1 MRLFQPNFNW
11 QEFYFVPDGRVSKDE
26 YLYRFFLPLMII
38 LFLILFVPN
47 FDILFFAFSPIIFYV
62 IVIRNMKYIVSLND
76 YLPMMYLWLLIPVI
90 NFLYVFFV
98 VRIKRLHDIGCSGWF
113 QFGIMSL
120 IFFASLLLSTDE
132 DSNTFETSFL
142 TMLAIFELYIL
153 ATPGMNKPNRFD
165 KINLYK
171 D

>member
-1 MRLFQPNFNW
+1 M
-11 QEFYFVPDGRVSKDE
+11 E
-26 YLYRFFLPLMII
+26 
-38 LFLILFVPN
+38 
-47 FDILFFAFSPIIFYV
+47 
-62 IVIRNMKYIVSLND
+62 YIVSLND
-76 YLPMMYLWLLIPVI
+76 NLKMTYLWLLIPVI

-113 QFGIMSL
+113 QFGIITL

-132 DSNTFETSFL
+132 DSNTFETSFV